1 MKLTYNVT
9 NETGEEPANKLD
21 FSIKHELFEVTF
33 FGCINR
39 KPLPSQIR
47 DLIKSLSGEEGY
59 ENVCQGFSFDEDDYL
74 CISNKKLS
82 IDNVSITMTDELR
95 QHVIPML
102 KDMYKMCGKSELDVY
117 LEQIKDYT
125 LEQLP
130 VIRKLD
136 GVTQMIQ
143 CPKYARPVN
152 IDSIRLTHTDIDT
165 ICAALQGDTENMRL
179 SNNSK
184 LRFTSKNLLIDY
196 GFDDVYFAHHMDNQ
210 TFRNNLVKELQRIKG
225 IYV

>member
-9 NETGEEPANKLD
+9 NNDGEEPANYLD
-21 FSIKHELFEVTF
+21 LSIKHELFEVTF
-33 FGCINR
+33 FGYIER
-39 KPLPSQIR
+39 KPLPSQIG
-47 DLIKSLSGEEGY
+47 DLIKSLNGEEGY
-59 ENVCQGFSFDEDDYL
+59 ENVCQGFSFTDDDYL

-82 IDNVSITMTDELR
+82 INNTSITMTDEFR
-95 QHVIPML
+95 QQVIPML
-102 KDMYKMCGKSELDVY
+102 KDMYKMCGKSELDEY

-152 IDSIRLTHTDIDT
+152 IDSLRLTPTNIDT
-165 ICAALQGDTENMRL
+165 ICAALQGNTENMRL
-179 SNNSK
+179 SYDSK
-184 LRFTSKNLLIDY
+184 LRFLGKHLLIDY
-196 GFDDVYFAHHMDNQ
+196 GFDDVYFAAHMDNQ
-210 TFRNNLVKELQRIKG
+210 TYRNNLVKELQRIKG